1 MENKLKGKESKK
13 GFWARLLENIDR
25 KMEEK
30 AKASSCCKGNSG
42 EKKSCCS

>member
-1 MENKLKGKESKK
+1 MDGKSAGKK
-13 GFWARLLENIDR
+13 TKNGFFTRLLEKIDK

-30 AKASSCCKGNSG
+30 AKTNSCCKGNSG